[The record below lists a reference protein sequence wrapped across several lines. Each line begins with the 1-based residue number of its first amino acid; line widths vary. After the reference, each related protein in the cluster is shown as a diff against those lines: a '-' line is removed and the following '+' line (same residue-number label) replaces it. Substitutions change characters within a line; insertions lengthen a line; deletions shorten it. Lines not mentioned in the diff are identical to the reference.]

1 MDLNIVSDGTSD
13 FIIVYQRNNQK
24 LAEVASDLS
33 QYFQSAYGVSIP
45 FYENGRAPSPK
56 TSRIVLGSA
65 STNYKFI
72 EGKLAK
78 TNDFIIDVCGDD
90 LFLTASSERLYPYL
104 LAFAKNQFFFSED
117 KNNLVIEKDAYF
129 SLKES
134 EYKDINYAEYY
145 KSLNGSYDYNKLTE
159 IFKAET
165 YTVGDTTIPYRIY
178 VPSDY
183 DQTKKYPVLTILHG
197 AGERGNDNVSQLV
210 NMVSEMFNQEN
221 SKYVDAIIICPQ
233 CPGGQQWVD
242 TPWANGNYSIDAVK
256 ESNELSAVM
265 DILEGVGSTYST
277 DTDRYYVMGISMG
290 GFGAWDMVM
299 RHTDVFSKA
308 VCLCGGGDVS
318 QAGKLVN
325 TPIWVVHSSNDTIV
339 PYEGSEAMSQAIKD
353 AGGELCVFETK
364 NSGHNVWSYAG
375 SSTDIA
381 NWLLG

>member
-1 MDLNIVSDGTSD
+1 M
-13 FIIVYQRNNQK
+13 
-24 LAEVASDLS
+24 
-33 QYFQSAYGVSIP
+33 
-45 FYENGRAPSPK
+45 
-56 TSRIVLGSA
+56 
-65 STNYKFI
+65 
-72 EGKLAK
+72 
-78 TNDFIIDVCGDD
+78 
-90 LFLTASSERLYPYL
+90 
-104 LAFAKNQFFFSED
+104 
-117 KNNLVIEKDAYF
+117 
-129 SLKES
+129 KES

-318 QAGKLVN
+318 QASKLVN
-325 TPIWVVHSSNDTIV
+325 TPIWVVHSSNDGIV